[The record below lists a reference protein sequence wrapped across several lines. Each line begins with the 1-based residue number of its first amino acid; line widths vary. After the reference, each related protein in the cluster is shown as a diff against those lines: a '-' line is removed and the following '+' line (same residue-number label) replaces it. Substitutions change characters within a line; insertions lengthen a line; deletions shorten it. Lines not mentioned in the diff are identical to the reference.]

1 MKRLSLFDQLQ
12 IRFPIR
18 ASTEVRRSAE
28 AGAAAANTSKFG
40 FGGSLLTNI
49 AL

>member
-12 IRFPIR
+12 IR